1 MALPIQTAP
10 KYNCILP
17 SDGKEVKYRPFL
29 VKEQKMLLIAQE
41 ENDEAK
47 IFEAVKDLIRSVTF
61 DEIEPMVFVISS
73 LMTHMSH
80 ESPAINELCTS
91 LLEIMYTNLASDEC

>member
-1 MALPIQTAP
+1 MALPIQTEP

-47 IFEAVKDLIRSVTF
+47 IFEAVKDLIRS
-61 DEIEPMVFVISS
+61 E
-73 LMTHMSH
+73 
-80 ESPAINELCTS
+80 S
-91 LLEIMYTNLASDEC
+91 LLVNGKFTSEFEKNFAN

>member
-61 DEIEPMVFVISS
+61 DEIEP
-73 LMTHMSH
+73 
-80 ESPAINELCTS
+80 NELP
-91 LLEIMYTNLASDEC
+91 LIDM